1 MTVVE
6 SKWQNRKSIVG
17 GNPKELE
24 KRVKDHERRG
34 WRKVGKGVEI
44 HGVYKTEYIQ
54 VMEFGRLVNAN

>member
-6 SKWQNRKSIVG
+6 SKWTNRKSVVG
-17 GNPKELE
+17 SNQQELA

-44 HGVYKTEYIQ
+44 HGVYKSQYIQ